1 MVLLVLNILGAL
13 ALFIYGMKVMSD
25 AVQRMAGSGLRKALR
40 AVASN
45 RFGAWTTGF
54 FATSLIQS
62 SSAVT
67 VMVVSLVNAGMLA
80 FNEAA
85 FLIMGSN
92 VGTTMTAW
100 LISLLG
106 LGQFSLSTIALP
118 FVGVGLVLLFVNK
131 EQLRTLG
138 ESVIGFGLLFL
149 GLELLKEGIP
159 RLDESF
165 PLIGLM
171 QEFGGPTETYFESLF
186 SSLLFIAVGV
196 VFTMIL
202 QSSSVTT
209 AFTLLLISQEWIGLP
224 SGMALI
230 LGENIG
236 TTMTANLAAVVANV
250 HGKRVAR
257 FHLLFNLIGSVWMFF
272 LLPFLAPLITNF
284 AENVNS
290 DLANERTI
298 FTLSL
303 AAFHT
308 LFNLLNVLLFLSMDL
323 VRHSMN
329 WLTKL
334 LPSKVEGDDIYTL
347 EFLSARLMGT
357 SELSI
362 VEAQQELVR
371 FGKQVNKA
379 YSYLPRILLEADA
392 RAQRQFLQQ
401 IERIERI
408 TDKMEVE
415 IADYL
420 SQISST
426 EISPRASEQ
435 IRAILAAS
443 NYLERSCDLILKIGL
458 FMLRSKK
465 EKAYFTPELRQS
477 LVSFMSL
484 LQEALDLMNA
494 NLAGNQKDIDEE
506 AVVLKEKEVDG
517 QFKQLHRNYL
527 QLMERKKLKIQSG
540 LYYHELI
547 NELERLGDH
556 VQSVS
561 LELIFGRERRNTND

>member
-1 MVLLVLNILGAL
+1 M
-13 ALFIYGMKVMSD
+13 
-25 AVQRMAGSGLRKALR
+25 
-40 AVASN
+40 
-45 RFGAWTTGF
+45 
-54 FATSLIQS
+54 
-62 SSAVT
+62 
-67 VMVVSLVNAGMLA
+67 
-80 FNEAA
+80 
-85 FLIMGSN
+85 
-92 VGTTMTAW
+92 
-100 LISLLG
+100 
-106 LGQFSLSTIALP
+106 
-118 FVGVGLVLLFVNK
+118 
-131 EQLRTLG
+131 
-138 ESVIGFGLLFL
+138 
-149 GLELLKEGIP
+149 
-159 RLDESF
+159 
-165 PLIGLM
+165 
-171 QEFGGPTETYFESLF
+171 
-186 SSLLFIAVGV
+186 
-196 VFTMIL
+196 
-202 QSSSVTT
+202 
-209 AFTLLLISQEWIGLP
+209 
-224 SGMALI
+224 
-230 LGENIG
+230 
-236 TTMTANLAAVVANV
+236 
-250 HGKRVAR
+250 
-257 FHLLFNLIGSVWMFF
+257 
-272 LLPFLAPLITNF
+272 
-284 AENVNS
+284 NS

-308 LFNLLNVLLFLSMDL
+308 LFNLLNVLLFLSTDL

-362 VEAQQELVR
+362 VEAQRELVR

-379 YSYLPRILLEADA
+379 YGYLSRILLETDS
-392 RAQRQFLQQ
+392 RAQKQFLEQ

-458 FMLRSKK
+458 FMVRSKK

-484 LQEALDLMNA
+484 VQEALDLMNA

-506 AVVLKEKEVDG
+506 AVVLKEREVDG

-561 LELIFGRERRNTND
+561 LELAFGRERRNTTD